1 MVYYIL
7 GIGVESGKIELK
19 KEKYIN
25 VKVYREDYPK
35 LLELRARL
43 TRERNQI
50 VYIPDVIHYLLSLV
64 NEHE

>member
-1 MVYYIL
+1 LVYYIL

-50 VYIPDVIHYLLSLV
+50 VYIPDVIRYLLSLV